1 MPSDSDQRAPGGA
14 GRSGSSGVVP
24 GLRSVPAETVAEY
37 RRRGWW
43 SDVTMLDEFLAIAEE
58 QPNAPAVVTYH
69 KGRTEPERTTYG
81 ELERASRRCAR
92 ALLELG
98 IEVGDAVSLQLPNC
112 WQVPALVFGIL
123 RIGAV
128 ANPLV
133 PIFREREM
141 TFVLNRTESRVLV
154 VTETFN
160 HFDHATMAAG
170 LRDDVETLEHVL
182 VVGASGRN
190 EPADP
195 AQRLLSFE
203 DVVLNRDDIDDPTFL
218 AEFDRCRPTADDLVE
233 IQFTSGTT
241 GEPKGVLHSHNTI
254 RSGCR
259 VIDEVYGL
267 GPGDVCFMA
276 STLAHQTGFGYG
288 MLKPLSMGMA
298 VVYQDQWDVNQML
311 DAVET
316 EQIVWT
322 VSATAFA
329 MDMIAAQRSRPRD
342 VATFKYFICGGAPI
356 PPVVVEEFNRLLDAE
371 LIAVWGMTE
380 NMITTTSRPG
390 DPVELV
396 SDSDGTPVDWMEI
409 RVLGENGLPVGPG
422 GIGALQSRGPN
433 QALGYFH
440 RPDLYAAASPDGDW
454 FDTGDVARLREDHGI
469 RIVGRTKDLV
479 IRGGENI
486 PVAEVEDL
494 LLRHPAVNDVAV
506 VGLADDRLGER
517 ACAVVTTT
525 DLGLTLGGLTS
536 FLENAGMARQFWPER
551 LVLQDDMPRTPS
563 GKIQKYQ
570 LREQLGRFDS

>member
-1 MPSDSDQRAPGGA
+1 M
-14 GRSGSSGVVP
+14 VP
-24 GLRSVPAETVAEY
+24 GRRTVAPETVAEY

-43 SDVTMLDEFLAIAEE
+43 GERTAIDDFLDRAKE
-58 QPNAPAVVTYH
+58 QPDAPAVVSYYR
-69 KGRTEPERTTYG
+69 GRAEPDRISYG

-92 ALLELG
+92 ALLDLG
-98 IEVGDAVSLQLPNC
+98 VEVGDAVSIQLPNC
-112 WQVPALVFGIL
+112 WQFPALVFGLL

-141 TFVLNRTESRVLV
+141 TFTLGRTKSRVLIV
-154 VTETFN
+154 RETFN
-160 HFDHATMAAG
+160 RFDHGSMAAG
-170 LRDDVETLEHVL
+170 LRDTVDTLEHVM
-182 VVGASGRN
+182 VIGGSGTGDSQ
-190 EPADP
+190 P
-195 AQRLLSFE
+195 LLSFE
-203 DVVLNRDDIDDPTFL
+203 ELVLNRDDIDDPAFL
-218 AEFDRCRPTADDLVE
+218 AELDRRKPQADDLIE

-241 GEPKGVLHSHNTI
+241 GEPKGVLHSYNTV
-254 RSGCR
+254 RSGSR

-267 GPGDVCFMA
+267 TRNDACFMA

-298 VVYQDQWDVNQML
+298 VVYQDLWDVDQML
-311 DAVET
+311 DAVER
-316 EQIVWT
+316 ENIVWT

-329 MDMIAAQRSRPRD
+329 MDMIGAQENRARNVDSFR
-342 VATFKYFICGGAPI
+342 YFICGGAPI
-356 PPVVVEEFNRLLDAE
+356 PPVVVEQFNRLMDAE

-380 NMITTTSRPG
+380 NMVTTTTRPG

-409 RVLGENGLPVGPG
+409 RILGEDGQPVSVG
-422 GIGALQSRGPN
+422 GVGDLQSRGPN

-440 RPDLYAAASPDGDW
+440 RPDLYAAASPDGEW
-454 FDTGDVARLREDHGI
+454 FDTGDVARLRPDGGV

-494 LLRHPAVNDVAV
+494 LLRHPAIADVAV
-506 VGLADDRLGER
+506 IGLPDDRLGER
-517 ACAVVTTT
+517 ACAVVTSTEP
-525 DLGLTLGGLTS
+525 DLTLADLIS
-536 FLENAGMARQFWPER
+536 ELERVGMARQFWPER
-551 LVLQDDMPRTPS
+551 LVLMDDMPRTPS

-570 LREQLGRFDS
+570 LRQTLGAFDT